1 MMDKKN
7 KKQSLYKLGARN
19 FMVSGLPP
27 VGCLPVTKSLNNL
40 GSGGCVADQNAAAE
54 RYNAAL
60 QQMLA
65 KLEAASPGA
74 ALAYVDVYTPLMDM
88 VTQPRKYG
96 ERR

>member
-1 MMDKKN
+1 
-7 KKQSLYKLGARN
+7 
-19 FMVSGLPP
+19 
-27 VGCLPVTKSLNNL
+27 
-40 GSGGCVADQNAAAE
+40 
-54 RYNAAL
+54 
-60 QQMLA
+60 MLA